1 MFLRVLVAFAP
12 QLLRHRLVDGEGQDQ
27 FARFGRNLHMVFEE
41 GHPFELSVLEHP
53 RCDVTHGE
61 IQFAV
66 LLQRIVVVEFEV
78 TAFLGGNDLAHKFHC
93 GVVFARIFGAFRL
106 HRGLTETEIGR
117 FENNDEAVAAGRRSN
132 GTRNVT
138 HRRGE
143 ELPLSVGNVEASLDV
158 ALGGHLRTFVEEVDK
173 RDGRARLGID
183 HPSHHA
189 LTEANATKANHP
201 SKRVRSF
208 FHCDESKKGCVTPRA
223 RLSVQTGGRAQRYE
237 NYFAPLRFLFG
248 DNGEICFFCVGC
260 NFSLSKHGLHKR
272 DA

>member
-1 MFLRVLVAFAP
+1 
-12 QLLRHRLVDGEGQDQ
+12 
-27 FARFGRNLHMVFEE
+27 MVFEE

-53 RCDVTHGE
+53 RCDVTHRE

-78 TAFLGGNDLAHKFHC
+78 AAFLGGNDLAHKFHC
-93 GVVFARIFGAFRL
+93 GVVFSRILGAFRL

-143 ELPLSVGNVEASLDV
+143 ELPLSVGNVEASLNV
-158 ALGGHLRTFVEEVDK
+158 ALRGHLRTFVEEVDK
-173 RDGRARLGID
+173 RNGRARLGID

-189 LTEANATKANHP
+189 LTEGQCDEGKPHKQE
-201 SKRVRSF
+201 SEKF
-208 FHCDESKKGCVTPRA
+208 FHCDESKKV
-223 RLSVQTGGRAQRYE
+223 V
-237 NYFAPLRFLFG
+237 
-248 DNGEICFFCVGC
+248 
-260 NFSLSKHGLHKR
+260 
-272 DA
+272 